1 MLSQSSR
8 WPVVSGVVPF
18 QSDPFT
24 RRTETGS
31 GPWETLRPG
40 STVILGP
47 DSGSAATALATGTGK
62 TRLAAAFATR
72 MWAAGDIDLL
82 VWLEAGSRDAIFA
95 GYVQALTDIRV
106 AGPPGR
112 PEAAAARFLTWL
124 AETGRRWLV
133 VLDGLTGRDDADGL
147 WPHGPSG
154 QTVVT
159 TDLAGL
165 RPGRIMAGPGG
176 RPGAGRG
183 GAAPEVVRIGVPAFS
198 PREALDFLADRLND
212 DPYRSAGALDLAV
225 TVRCMPIALALAV
238 SYLLD
243 TGQDCRQY
251 RLALDRHRRADAGET
266 EASLAASWMLA
277 AERAMQFPPTELVWP
292 ALKLAAVL
300 GPGWIPGAV
309 LTSNAACA
317 YLTGRNDVTSADQAG
332 VRATF
337 GNLQQ
342 VGLVA
347 IEPADET
354 RTVRMPAALQASVRQ
369 VMGPAEIRGA
379 VHAAADAICQVWP
392 AGGTQ
397 PRLQQALRES
407 AMSVWRHDDQALWM
421 SGRHPM
427 LVRIGQ
433 NLDESG
439 MAETALSYWRDLS
452 ARCGRYLGARSP
464 VTFQVREWHAAA
476 ALAAGHADEAVGL
489 LEQLAA
495 DIDDT
500 AGSASPQALATRQ
513 TLVRALRTGGRLSD
527 AIGLG
532 NRIAADSDRMLG
544 PAHALTTAIL
554 CELARA
560 YDAAGQY
567 SGAIGA
573 LERCVALRAQTLGL
587 MHADTLAARHS
598 LAHAYRRDGRGKD
611 AIRLYQDAFGQ
622 LAAAGR
628 RHSRTRL
635 PRGRTWRS
643 ATTRPA
649 QPDEAVTTLERALAD
664 WGRVP
669 GSDAASTL
677 RARANL
683 AAICCQSGRLKE
695 AIQLYQG
702 TAKDLERIRGGAH
715 PELFGARR
723 NLAAAYHKAR
733 RLPEAV
739 ELGAA
744 TVDGCEQFLGPGHR
758 ETLAARA
765 NLAHAYHATG
775 QLKRA
780 SAHFDRAL
788 RDCERALGPA
798 DPLTIAVR
806 DLRVRYLA
814 GRQGAAPIVS
824 PPTELPGRSPGPARA
839 RAGRVAPVRAGQI
852 RRGRTGRGPS
862 PWPMRRRSR
871 GRTSPSR
878 HRWRRPRRA
887 RAVRSSNRR
896 RGRPGWRSTSGCRRR
911 RGPRTPWRPP
921 TSAPRSCPC
930 RAGSRR
936 NRWSARQ
943 GSR

>member
-622 LAAAGR
+622 LAAAG
-628 RHSRTRL
+628 
-635 PRGRTWRS
+635 PAARS
-643 ATTRPA
+643 DAATARENLA
-649 QPDEAVTTLERALAD
+649 VGYYQAGQPDEAVTTLERALAD

-824 PPTELPGRSPGPARA
+824 PPTELPGRSPGPL
-839 RAGRVAPVRAGQI
+839 GQS
-852 RRGRTGRGPS
+852 GPGGTGS
-862 PWPMRRRSR
+862 SWSDQ
-871 GRTSPSR
+871 
-878 HRWRRPRRA
+878 A
-887 RAVRSSNRR
+887 SSNRSR
-896 RGRPGWRSTSGCRRR
+896 FITLTHAATKS
-911 RGPRTPWRPP
+911 RTNF
-921 TSAPRSCPC
+921 SFASSL
-930 RAGSRR
+930 A
-936 NRWSARQ
+936 
-943 GSR
+943 